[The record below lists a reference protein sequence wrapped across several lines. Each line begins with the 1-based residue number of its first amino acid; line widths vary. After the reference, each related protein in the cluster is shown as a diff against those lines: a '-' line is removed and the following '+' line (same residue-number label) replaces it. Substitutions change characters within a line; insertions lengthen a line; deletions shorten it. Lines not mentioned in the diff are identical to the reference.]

1 MKFDTKAMALTWG
14 ILWGAAVLIVALIN
28 LFCGHYG
35 QSFLELL
42 SSWYPGY
49 HATQSIVEV
58 VIVTLYAIVDGLIA
72 GALFA
77 WLYNRL
83 TTTA

>member
-1 MKFDTKAMALTWG
+1 MG

-28 LFCGHYG
+28 LICGHYG
-35 QSFLELL
+35 QYFLELL

-49 HATQSIVEV
+49 HATHSIVEV

-83 TTTA
+83 ARTV